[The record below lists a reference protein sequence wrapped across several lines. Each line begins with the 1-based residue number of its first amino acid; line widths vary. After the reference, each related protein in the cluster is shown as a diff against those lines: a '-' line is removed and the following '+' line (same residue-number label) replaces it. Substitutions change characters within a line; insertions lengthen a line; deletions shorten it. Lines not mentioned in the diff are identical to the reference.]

1 MGIAGFA
8 LFIAGVIA
16 LILYPTLKGKNKRC
30 SAEAEATLREI
41 KINSNDDSGTGYVYI
56 YSYNVNGTEYQLK
69 VYNRI
74 PQTNEIGDTG
84 TIRYNPAKPKE
95 AQAFPASQKLL
106 KIILIA
112 GIVMLLLGIILPFI
126 GFALSI

>member
-8 LFIAGVIA
+8 LFISGVIA
-16 LILYPTLKGKNKRC
+16 LILYPTIKGKNKRC
-30 SAEAEATLREI
+30 SALAEATLREV
-41 KINSNDDSGTGYVYI
+41 KVNNNDTGTGYVYI

-74 PQTNEIGDTG
+74 PQTNEIGDAG

-112 GIVMLLLGIILPFI
+112 GIVMVPLGIILLCL
-126 GFALSI
+126 GLAL